1 MLQVQE
7 QVFWGFSTSYGADDP
22 CYAAKQLTLTTVVPM
37 MTMAGAGSMMAEAM
51 TNVESALAVGALGI
65 SQSSKLLGSILLGGS
80 TSSADDDGQQK
91 ETSLEIKGNISPR

>member
-1 MLQVQE
+1 
-7 QVFWGFSTSYGADDP
+7 
-22 CYAAKQLTLTTVVPM
+22 
-37 MTMAGAGSMMAEAM
+37 MMAEAM

-91 ETSLEIKGNISPR
+91 ETLLEKKETSLQDEEGLKILKKMNEKLRMVLKYFSKEKRLNWKKLEDDKTLKYLRI